1 MSTLKAIRDFFN
13 QELSYNKE
21 VACFLDG
28 DRKIL
33 SLSTSNNPS
42 AVAFDWDS
50 IWEKI
55 KSLEVYPNEFSMI
68 HTHPPGMEN
77 MSSTDRNMVHGWVQG
92 LGRPIWF
99 AIICEDK
106 CHLYLCDKFEKKVRI
121 QDLGFGDIGDG
132 VPYGGMLQM
141 VMRGISQ
148 SNECF
153 NLDEIVLEL
162 NSTFNKNPTEKQIPV
177 WSEDH
182 MARLANLGLLLR
194 EVRELNQKAGVCE
207 RIIWCQTL
215 ADSLAPENPEDE
227 SFIRFL
233 NDKAWGL

>member
-1 MSTLKAIRDFFN
+1 MSTLKAIRDFSN
-13 QELSYNKE
+13 PELSYNKE

-28 DRKIL
+28 DKNIL
-33 SLSTSNNPS
+33 SLSTSNNPA
-42 AVAFDWDS
+42 AVAFDWDL
-50 IWEKI
+50 IWEKV
-55 KSLEVYPNEFSMI
+55 KSLEVYPTEFSMI

-77 MSSTDRNMVHGWVQG
+77 MSTTDRNMVHGWVQG

-121 QDLGFGDIGDG
+121 QDLGFGNMGDG
-132 VPYGGMLQM
+132 VPFGGMLQM

-148 SNECF
+148 SNEEYE
-153 NLDEIVLEL
+153 LEDIVLEL
-162 NSTFNKNPTEKQIPV
+162 NSVFNKNPTEKQTPV
-177 WSEDH
+177 WSEKN
-182 MARLANLGLLLR
+182 MVWLSNLGLLLR
-194 EVRELNQKAGVCE
+194 QVGELNQRAGVCE

-215 ADSLAPENPEDE
+215 ANSLAPENPEEE